1 MSDAA
6 TERPERTAMPDERG
20 RHAERRAEAVRGGVP
35 SRPVGAVLSLTA
47 AAALALGGPFGLSR
61 LAELP
66 GNAAARLL
74 YAGERPTDAG
84 YVRLIDSREAALR
97 WAERAAP
104 HRDLGH
110 FYLALVDELGD
121 TEERRRELLARAEAE
136 LVAAL
141 SRSPADPGAL
151 AVLAS
156 TYMAL
161 ERDQDARLWLE
172 RAQRIAPYSPETAL
186 VRAWV
191 ALVTKPEDTP
201 LAPSDI
207 RDLKAAFIHDRDRF
221 VQMVVEIGAAERVLA
236 AFPQGEERYEFGV
249 ALMRANEE
257 GRLQPTDPPLR

>member
-1 MSDAA
+1 MSEAA
-6 TERPERTAMPDERG
+6 SERPEHAAPPDG
-20 RHAERRAEAVRGGVP
+20 RRRRPDRRAEALGRGVP
-35 SRPVGAVLSLTA
+35 PQPVGALLSLTA
-47 AAALALGGPFGLSR
+47 AVALALGGPFGLSR

-66 GNAAARLL
+66 GNAAVQLL

-97 WAERAAP
+97 RAERAAP

-110 FYLALVDELGD
+110 FYLALVDEFGD

-161 ERDQDARLWLE
+161 ERDRDARLSLD

-186 VRAWV
+186 LRAWV
-191 ALVTKPEDTP
+191 ALTTTP
-201 LAPSDI
+201 LDVPLGRSDV
-207 RDLKAAFIHDRDRF
+207 RDLRAAFARDGDRF
-221 VQMVVEIGAAERVLA
+221 VQMIVEIGAGDRALT
-236 AFPQGEERYEFGV
+236 AFGEDGDGYALRV
-249 ALMRANEE
+249 ALPRAAEE
-257 GRLQPTDPPLR
+257 GRSEPTDPRP

>member
-1 MSDAA
+1 
-6 TERPERTAMPDERG
+6 
-20 RHAERRAEAVRGGVP
+20 
-35 SRPVGAVLSLTA
+35 VGALLSLSA
-47 AAALALGGPFGLSR
+47 AAALAFAGPFGLSR

-66 GNAAARLL
+66 GDAAVRLL
-74 YAGERPTDAG
+74 YAGDRPTDAG
-84 YVRLIDSREAALR
+84 YIRLVDSREAALR

-141 SRSPADPGAL
+141 ERSPADPGAL

-156 TYMAL
+156 TYVSL
-161 ERDQDARLWLE
+161 ERAQDARLWLE

-201 LAPSDI
+201 LGPADI

-221 VQMVVEIGAAERVLA
+221 VQMVVEIDAAERALS
-236 AFPQGEERYEFGV
+236 AFPEGEERYEFGV